1 MDENTAS
8 VAAAGLMHPFSP
20 SGSLMWRG
28 MECFEESLSL
38 VHLVERKTGKKL
50 YDRDMKILRPAL
62 KEQDTLKLQ
71 KTAAQYPD
79 LCSYYDKYDG
89 ILRYGSSVFRPTWRG
104 VAQYESSI
112 VVDTVS
118 YLSSLWATILTLFPE
133 VEWRNQMIKSHDME
147 KLSSNHDILIFAGMY
162 GAKK

>member
-1 MDENTAS
+1 M
-8 VAAAGLMHPFSP
+8 
-20 SGSLMWRG
+20 
-28 MECFEESLSL
+28 
-38 VHLVERKTGKKL
+38 
-50 YDRDMKILRPAL
+50 
-62 KEQDTLKLQ
+62 
-71 KTAAQYPD
+71 
-79 LCSYYDKYDG
+79 
-89 ILRYGSSVFRPTWRG
+89 
-104 VAQYESSI
+104 AQYESSI